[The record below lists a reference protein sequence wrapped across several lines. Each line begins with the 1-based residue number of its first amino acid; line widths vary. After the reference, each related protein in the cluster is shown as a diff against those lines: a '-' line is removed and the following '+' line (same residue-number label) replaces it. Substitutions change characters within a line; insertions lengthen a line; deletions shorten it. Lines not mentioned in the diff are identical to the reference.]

1 MSLNTLNK
9 NNKNISITNY
19 NSNSTEK
26 NTFKKLSQNY
36 EKNNNDYNINKKS
49 IYKSNSQIYSNF
61 KNLTDKKQTSKN
73 SNKTINSNL
82 INKDIDNIDISNY
95 NPDLYIIPK
104 KKYKHNL
111 YITKLEE
118 TIYNYN
124 NIKVNLNK
132 KISNDKI
139 PNNTK
144 SLQMKN
150 LSLLNGLDDLNII
163 LDTLVERKRF
173 STKKQKDS
181 MDEKINELKNKEN
194 TQYIKLSSKDINKK
208 LLENIMK
215 QNIILSEKY
224 QKLSN
229 EDYILKIKEQIESI
243 SLEISDLEKSN
254 KDLKKIKIM
263 NEYELNKINIPKND
277 LKYKN
282 KIEQQE
288 HLDKEYSKLM
298 KTIATIEDTIK
309 NNEKKIELLNE
320 NKNKLIIKAKEEY
333 NIENPEVKNIQKKE
347 KNLNEKR
354 KNELERKNKT
364 LINNIKKYNY
374 QIIDNERDIKKINE
388 EITNANSQLKEK
400 KELLNLLNKKFN
412 ELEKEY
418 YNFNN
423 NDNNNLKQEN
433 NKNINFNNDKINKNN
448 KGNEYN
454 DINKNV
460 SFISQTQVSPI
471 KPIEANTPEINDNK
485 IVSIIN
491 DINDN
496 KNKKVS
502 LNRNNKSQILENI
515 NIKDNTKIN
524 DRYNIISKNPN
535 NNRTYNK
542 KMILEQ
548 LDMQNNQVKL
558 DKSINLKKN
567 KLKPN
572 FSFSLNDINLKSK
585 KVNLSVA
592 IVPKTKINEEKNNE
606 IVGEIKEDIEL
617 NNINEEKSNS
627 ENKNKKIF
635 INLSQN
641 ISLENNE
648 NEEEK
653 IRENDLNT
661 VPYNELEG
669 EQKYINSYDKDE
681 INLND
686 NYINSNEQEHI
697 FENDQ
702 VGLEDNI

>member
-460 SFISQTQVSPI
+460 SFISQSQVSPI